1 MHIQLNEALALLDRW
16 KNEATRIRMRASG
29 PAGSQ
34 ELLCTIRA
42 VTGSTVGI
50 GDDVKSLEID
60 LTGADLNGDPAHAEY
75 LVCEFSDGRRYA
87 FHVARG
93 AAVVPSAERLL

>member
-16 KNEATRIRMRASG
+16 RNEGTRIRMRASG

-34 ELLCTIRA
+34 ELLGTIQA

-50 GDDVKSLEID
+50 GDEAKKLEID

-75 LVCEFSDGRRYA
+75 LACEFADGRRYA

-93 AAVVPSAERLL
+93 A